1 MFYTA
6 VELQKT
12 EQAAV
17 LATCYEDKEKAQAK
31 FYTVLAAAAVSA
43 LPYHAAWL
51 LRSDGV
57 VEEQR
62 VFDRGEEENTGR
74 EKDV

>member
-1 MFYTA
+1 MFYTV
-6 VELQKT
+6 VELQET
-12 EQAAV
+12 ENVSALTNCYDDLPQA
-17 LATCYEDKEKAQAK
+17 LAK

-62 VFDRGEEENTGR
+62 VFDRSGQQTE
-74 EKDV
+74 D